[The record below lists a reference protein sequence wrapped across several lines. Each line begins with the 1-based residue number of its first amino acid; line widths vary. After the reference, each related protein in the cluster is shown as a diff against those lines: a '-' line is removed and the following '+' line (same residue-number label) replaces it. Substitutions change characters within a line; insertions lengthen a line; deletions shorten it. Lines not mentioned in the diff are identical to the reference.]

1 MEHRLTSPPVLIA
14 VCLATLTLPAAAT
27 SVSCPDLATAVQV
40 AACPAEEELRYTFN
54 GFCGSDAQ
62 AYKGET
68 GVCTDYQN
76 YRRLKNVA
84 LWESADGAF
93 SAYVS
98 CDRAPA
104 EVKAARVASLR
115 ITRQGK
121 INLLICGYGEGLNFT
136 LRTRAECRLDGGG
149 AICANDAAACKAT
162 CD

>member
-1 MEHRLTSPPVLIA
+1 MEHRLTSPHALIA
-14 VCLATLTLPAAAT
+14 VCLAALALPAVAAT
-27 SVSCPDLATAVQV
+27 VSCPDLATAVQV

-68 GVCTDYQN
+68 GVCTDYQD
-76 YRRLKNVA
+76 YRKLKNVA

-98 CDRAPA
+98 CDRPPA
-104 EVKAARVASLR
+104 EVRASRLSSLR
-115 ITRQGK
+115 IARQGRM
-121 INLLICGYGEGLNFT
+121 NLLICSYGDGLNFT
-136 LRTRAECRLDGGG
+136 VRTRAECRLI
-149 AICANDAAACKAT
+149 AIAGCEKDAAACRAA

>member
-1 MEHRLTSPPVLIA
+1 MEHRLILPRALIA
-14 VCLATLTLPAAAT
+14 VCLAALAQPAAAAN
-27 SVSCPDLATAVQV
+27 VACPDLAKAVQV
-40 AACPAEEELRYTFN
+40 AACPAEEELRYTFS

-76 YRRLKNVA
+76 YRKLKNVA

-98 CDRAPA
+98 CDRPPA
-104 EVKAARVASLR
+104 GVRASRVSSMR
-115 ITRQGK
+115 IARQGK
-121 INLLICGYGEGLNFT
+121 MNLLICSYGDGLNFT
-136 LRTRAECRLDGGG
+136 LRTRAECRLDSIAG
-149 AICANDAAACKAT
+149 CEKDAAACTAA

>member
-1 MEHRLTSPPVLIA
+1 LISPHARIA
-14 VCLATLTLPAAAT
+14 VCLAALAQPVAAAN
-27 SVSCPDLATAVQV
+27 VACPDLATAVQV

-93 SAYVS
+93 NAYVS

-104 EVKAARVASLR
+104 GVRAARVSSLR
-115 ITRQGK
+115 VVRQGK
-121 INLLICGYGEGLNFT
+121 MNLLICSYGDGLNFT
-136 LRTRAECRLDGGG
+136 LRTRAECRLD
-149 AICANDAAACKAT
+149 AIEGCANDAAACKAA

>member
-1 MEHRLTSPPVLIA
+1 MISPHARIA
-14 VCLATLTLPAAAT
+14 VCLVALAHPVAAA
-27 SVSCPDLATAVQV
+27 SISCPDLAMAVQV
-40 AACPAEEELRYTFN
+40 AACPAEEELRYTFS

-98 CDRAPA
+98 CDRPPA
-104 EVKAARVASLR
+104 EVRAARVSSLR
-115 ITRQGK
+115 IARQGK
-121 INLLICGYGEGLNFT
+121 INLLICSYGDGLKFT
-136 LRTRAECRLDGGG
+136 LRTRAECRLD
-149 AICANDAAACKAT
+149 AIEGCANDAAACKAA